1 MTVHPLV
8 HEIAD
13 AYLTLVDAA
22 APGLVEGLYVVGSTA
37 LGDFHP
43 ARSDIDFVAVSADPV
58 TAAQLA
64 GLERAHAQLA
74 ARYPRPAFDGPY
86 LTWHEL
92 AGPPAQAAPGPR
104 VFGGT
109 VRHRVRTDR
118 TPVLWHTLAR
128 HGVTLCGPRAQ
139 ELMIDTGPG
148 ELAVWTA
155 GSLEEYWRPW
165 RRRSSRLASRSGLAL
180 LGGAG
185 PVHGVLGVSRAH
197 YTLATGRIASKRGAE
212 RVRPGGVRRA
222 VVPDRGRVPA
232 DPGRRAASLPLSEP
246 VHPAGRRARI
256 HGHGDR
262 ERPAAEYRP
271 LAAGR
276 VVNQASEA

>member
-22 APGLVEGLYVVGSTA
+22 VPGLVEGLYVVGSAA

-64 GLERAHAQLA
+64 GLERAHARLA
-74 ARYPRPAFDGPY
+74 TRYPCPAFDGPY

-92 AGPPAQAAPGPR
+92 AGAPAQAAPGPQ

-165 RRRSSRLASRSGLAL
+165 RRRSSRLASRPGLAL
-180 LGGAG
+180 LNGAG
-185 PVHGVLGVSRAH
+185 AAHGVLGVSRAH
-197 YTLATGRIASKRGAE
+197 YTLATGRIASKRGAGEYARAVFDE
-212 RVRPGGVRRA
+212 RWYRILDECLRIRDGGRRRSRYPTPFARRA
-222 VVPDRGRVPA
+222 DALAFMDMAIESAQRLSAGR
-232 DPGRRAASLPLSEP
+232 LPLGE
-246 VHPAGRRARI
+246 
-256 HGHGDR
+256 
-262 ERPAAEYRP
+262 
-271 LAAGR
+271 
-276 VVNQASEA
+276 

>member
-22 APGLVEGLYVVGSTA
+22 APGLVEGLYVVGSAA

-64 GLERAHAQLA
+64 GLERAHARLA

-92 AGPPAQAAPGPR
+92 AGPPAQAAPGPQ

-139 ELMIDTGPG
+139 ELMIDTSPG

-155 GSLEEYWRPW
+155 ESLEEYWRPW

-180 LGGAG
+180 LNGAG
-185 PVHGVLGVSRAH
+185 PAHGVLGVSRAH
-197 YTLATGRIASKRGAE
+197 YTLATGRIASKRGAGEYARAVFDE
-212 RVRPGGVRRA
+212 RWYRIVDECLRIRDGGRRRSRYPNPFTRRA
-222 VVPDRGRVPA
+222 DALAFMDMAIESAQRLSAGR
-232 DPGRRAASLPLSEP
+232 LPLGE
-246 VHPAGRRARI
+246 
-256 HGHGDR
+256 
-262 ERPAAEYRP
+262 
-271 LAAGR
+271 
-276 VVNQASEA
+276 